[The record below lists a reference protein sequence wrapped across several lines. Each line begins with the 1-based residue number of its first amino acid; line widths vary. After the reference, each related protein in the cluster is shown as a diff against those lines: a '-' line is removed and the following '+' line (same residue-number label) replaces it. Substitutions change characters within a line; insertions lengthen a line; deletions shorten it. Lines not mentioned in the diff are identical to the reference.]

1 MAKQIINVGAT
12 ANDKKG
18 DSLRAAFQKV
28 NANFTELYASTSN
41 VPTDI
46 SDLTDTTGLL
56 SVIDGGNASLDS

>member
-1 MAKQIINVGAT
+1 MAKQVINVGTT

-28 NANFTELYASTSN
+28 NSNFTELYAGISN

-46 SDLTDTTGLL
+46 SDLTDNTGLL
-56 SVIDGGNASLDS
+56 SEIDGGNASSNS